1 MPGGTSA
8 QRRHARRA
16 GRAPAGKRVGAID
29 GLRDSQRAHRGR
41 EGGGPMSKAFVK
53 EADGD
58 GELPEEPVALPS
70 GVKNYITPHGFRRL
84 QQELHALLRVERPAV
99 VETLAWAAGNGD
111 RSENGD
117 YIYGKQRLREIDRRI
132 RFLTKRLEI
141 AQVVDPTQQKNRE
154 QVFFG
159 ASVCYANAK
168 GVEKTITIVGIDEA
182 NSDIG
187 QVSWVSPIARA
198 LLKARVG
205 DLVD

>member
-99 VETLAWAAGNGD
+99 GETLACAAGRGGRAQNGD
-111 RSENGD
+111 DSH
-117 YIYGKQRLREIDRRI
+117 GKKRLPEMDRRI
-132 RFLTKRLEI
+132 GSSTKRLES
-141 AQVVDPTQQKNRE
+141 A
-154 QVFFG
+154 
-159 ASVCYANAK
+159 
-168 GVEKTITIVGIDEA
+168 
-182 NSDIG
+182 
-187 QVSWVSPIARA
+187 
-198 LLKARVG
+198 
-205 DLVD
+205 